1 MKEKK
6 EKYVNGEK
14 ENFLQSEM
22 NEICKNLNKL
32 RKDYEGKWDQFEQ
45 GEITLRT
52 IISFA
57 MLFMILD
64 EMGDELRYVEPE
76 MKMFSVDWNEEI
88 PLEGV
93 LIKVI
98 KENKRF
104 RVIIKNTKGQ
114 IETYPIPE
122 KAVKVEFNWRH

>member
-1 MKEKK
+1 MKEEK

-14 ENFLQSEM
+14 ENFLKSEM
-22 NEICKNLNKL
+22 NEICKGLNKL

-45 GEITLRT
+45 GEITLRS
-52 IISFA
+52 IIQVV
-57 MLFMILD
+57 MIRIILN

-93 LIKVI
+93 LINVVKEKNRFKVT
-98 KENKRF
+98 
-104 RVIIKNTKGQ
+104 IKNKKLK
-114 IETYPIPE
+114 IETYYITE
-122 KAVKVEFNWRH
+122 KAVKLEFNWIH